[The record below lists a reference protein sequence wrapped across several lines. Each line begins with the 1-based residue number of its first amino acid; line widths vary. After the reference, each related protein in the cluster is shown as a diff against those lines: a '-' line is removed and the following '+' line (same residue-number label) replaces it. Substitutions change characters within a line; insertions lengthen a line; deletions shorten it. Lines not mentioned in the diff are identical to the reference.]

1 MKPGFHFEKYIFS
14 ILLLLSFLFSN
25 TNLSFAQTIG
35 QKFIME
41 ITPESKKFPVF
52 EQPNVSSAMLGVV
65 RNDDTV
71 KVWQKDQDW
80 IRITFPSGKTGWVK
94 YSASDKVWDS
104 NINGY
109 VSWTWK
115 FVPLGSK
122 NINVS
127 PSQPINNAQDI
138 NARLTMLEN
147 KVIELEAMVMKLT
160 SGASSTS
167 AASSPSSAP
176 AKPTE
181 DEIKSAV
188 TKHLKNNVPITWA
201 GNLMG
206 GKNAQLS
213 VIQVIQVGSYNQQQ
227 KYWPMRIK
235 CVGRCEMNDMFN
247 QGKWNSFDRVGEF
260 ILFQDDYGNWK
271 AVMKDG
277 IFH

>member
-1 MKPGFHFEKYIFS
+1 MNPKFYFEKF
-14 ILLLLSFLFSN
+14 ILMILFFLIDI
-25 TNLSFAQTIG
+25 NLSFSQTIG
-35 QKFIME
+35 QKFKME
-41 ITPESKKFPVF
+41 ITPDTKKFPVF
-52 EQPNVSSAMLGVV
+52 EQTIVSSAMLGVV
-65 RNDDTV
+65 RNEDTV
-71 KVWQKDQDW
+71 KVLQKNQDW
-80 IRITFPSGKTGWVK
+80 IKITLPSGKSGWVK
-94 YSASDKVWDS
+94 YSASDKEWDG

-160 SGASSTS
+160 SGASLTS
-167 AASSPSSAP
+167 AAPSLP
-176 AKPTE
+176 AKPSQ
-181 DEIKSAV
+181 DEIKMAV
-188 TKHLKNNVPITWA
+188 TNHLKHNVPITWA

-213 VIQVIQVGSYNQQQ
+213 VIEVLQVGNYNQQQ

-247 QGKWNSFDRVGEF
+247 QGKWNSFDRIGEF

-271 AVMKDG
+271 AAMKDG

>member
-1 MKPGFHFEKYIFS
+1 MKTNFLVKCILKLCILP
-14 ILLLLSFLFSN
+14 LLLLTSTSSS
-25 TNLSFAQTIG
+25 LSQTIG
-35 QKFIME
+35 QKFKME
-41 ITPESKKFPVF
+41 ITPDTKKFPIF
-52 EQPNVSSAMLGVV
+52 ELPNVSSAMLSVV

-71 KVWQKDQDW
+71 KVLQKDQNW
-80 IRITFPSGKTGWVK
+80 IRITLPSGKTGWVK

-115 FVPLGSK
+115 FIPLGSK

-127 PSQPINNAQDI
+127 PSQPIINAQDI

-167 AASSPSSAP
+167 VAPSLP

-181 DEIKSAV
+181 DEIKMAV
-188 TKHLKNNVPITWA
+188 TNHLKHNVPITWA

-213 VIQVIQVGSYNQQQ
+213 VIQVIKVGNYNQQQ

-271 AVMKDG
+271 AQMKEG
-277 IFH
+277 LFQ